1 MKVPELALFRFFELQ
16 NEKTRERMS
25 KQFERLAS
33 GKRFLNPSENPY
45 DAYQVLELKK
55 EIAKISQFSRNR
67 LFSDNALSHADTILA
82 GIEDKLRELYARTIR
97 GANQL
102 LKQEELKAISEEFSQ
117 ALKILVNQANE
128 KFGNNYLFSGD
139 KLTTKPFDE
148 TTYDYNGSQN
158 DYEVVL
164 EESLRAKTFF
174 AGSEVFGIRVNLFV
188 YDIEIEGF
196 DNNPNN
202 DDVSFTINSTTISGD
217 NLEELLSK
225 IRDGFGDSLRFYTYT
240 KNGRVVIRL
249 VSGSPLTVFAGSNT
263 SVNSFDLSNIDN
275 VFKAVNYV
283 KEKLSQGI
291 VLGFEDIY
299 LMEKSLNAVSFARA
313 KIGSVLREVRDL
325 QNYYEEKSLFLEKR
339 ESELSDLDMAK
350 GISGYEKIRLTYEA
364 LMKLFSSNRELAIL
378 KYL

>member
-128 KFGNNYLFSGD
+128 RFGNNYLFSGD

-188 YDIEIEGF
+188 YDVEIE
-196 DNNPNN
+196 
-202 DDVSFTINSTTISGD
+202 
-217 NLEELLSK
+217 
-225 IRDGFGDSLRFYTYT
+225 R
-240 KNGRVVIRL
+240 
-249 VSGSPLTVFAGSNT
+249 
-263 SVNSFDLSNIDN
+263 
-275 VFKAVNYV
+275 
-283 KEKLSQGI
+283 
-291 VLGFEDIY
+291 
-299 LMEKSLNAVSFARA
+299 
-313 KIGSVLREVRDL
+313 
-325 QNYYEEKSLFLEKR
+325 
-339 ESELSDLDMAK
+339 
-350 GISGYEKIRLTYEA
+350 
-364 LMKLFSSNRELAIL
+364 
-378 KYL
+378 